1 MLTNNLIGL
10 FLSLSMYFY
19 GYIYYNDDTHSR
31 IISNTNILTKC
42 IYWGLAGSV
51 GQIFIFFTISLY
63 DCYLLTVITTTR
75 KFFSVVYSNFI
86 FGHNF
91 DTI

>member
-10 FLSLSMYFY
+10 FLSLSMYIY

-31 IISNTNILTKC
+31 IISNTNILKKC